1 LYSFISAR
9 EAMAIGEIGC
19 ENATIP
25 EDILLQL
32 SLLDADTN
40 PPPGADAAK
49 QVGVPSAR
57 IAHLVETDP
66 LAGPSWDGELPSTD
80 VDYLAN
86 NGAALDEAIAA
97 DPVAKRGLYEALEAF
112 KQNELQSRTAIEEVL
127 KQCQG

>member
-1 LYSFISAR
+1 
-9 EAMAIGEIGC
+9 MAIGEIGC
-19 ENATIP
+19 EHATIP

-112 KQNELQSRTAIEEVL
+112 KQNELQSRTVIEEVL